1 MKNIFRREVDR
12 FAIKDYLY
20 QHLKSFIKNSDTG
33 IIIHY
38 DVTKR
43 GVVNLYTN
51 RPGIIIGKGGKTIDE
66 ITLILKNKCNV
77 KDVRVYEMKNII
89 SNCGIY

>member
-1 MKNIFRREVDR
+1 MKNIFRRKVDR
-12 FAIKDYLY
+12 FAIEDYLY
-20 QHLKSFIKNSDTG
+20 QYLKSFIDNGDTKL
-33 IIIHY
+33 IIHY

-51 RPGIIIGKGGKTIDE
+51 RPGIIIGKGGETIDE

-77 KDVRVYEMKNII
+77 KDVRVYEMKHII